1 MGRPLK
7 IQKYNVN
14 AGQASSGVGAD
25 VAVNQGY
32 PNWASL
38 TNPVEPTGNIM
49 EPTQFLGV
57 VGGVSSSATSTTYP
71 IVRVRCNITN
81 SYTGEDD
88 GVILRQKGAHKYLVA
103 TVTAID
109 PANAVVGVALRIAVL
124 GDTNWLAMG
133 APSNFAV
140 GTIFTPTAASAGGS
154 TGTANEVGV
163 CVLVDD
169 ATPAAGNMSIAWMQ
183 DDSTELYLSKLTNK
197 FMLDWTGGS
206 DYAPASVVNDV
217 RYIAN
222 FFSDEGTEVKS
233 GTTGVDNTASQQN
246 NVNLA
251 IIQNYTS

>member
-7 IQKYNVN
+7 IQKYNLN
-14 AGQASSGVGAD
+14 AGQASSGVGAN
-25 VAVNQGY
+25 VAVDQGY
-32 PNWASL
+32 PNFGSL
-38 TNPVEPTGNIM
+38 TNPTYPTVSALNSD
-49 EPTQFLGV
+49 QFLGV
-57 VGGVSSSATSTTYP
+57 VGGVSSTATSTTYP
-71 IVRVRCNITN
+71 IVRTRVNITS

-109 PANAVVGVALRIAVL
+109 PANAVVGVALRIASV
-124 GDTNWLAMG
+124 GDTNWTAMG
-133 APSNFAV
+133 APGNYAV
-140 GTIFTPTAASAGGS
+140 GTVFTPVAAAGAGTS
-154 TGTANEVGV
+154 GTANEVGV
-163 CVLVDD
+163 CVLDDD
-169 ATPAAGNMSIAWMQ
+169 ATPAAGFMSIAWMQ
-183 DDSTELYLSKLTNK
+183 NDSTELYLSKLTNK

-206 DYAPASVVNDV
+206 NYSPTSVVNDV

-233 GTTGVDNTASQQN
+233 GTTGANNTATQQN